1 MDKQAYL
8 MQYGQLKRMIGNDR
22 KAISRLK
29 ASMTDTSAPEIR
41 DNPVQV
47 SPDEEASFARL
58 LEEID
63 RLEARVKLE
72 KKLLSTL
79 RAQILVLIG
88 SLPSDKYDL
97 MVARYISCMKWTE
110 IMEEKYLT
118 KPTVLRWHREILDSL
133 TLPEDAVNIAE
144 ELNNLKKAS

>member
-8 MQYGQLKRMIGNDR
+8 MQYGQLRQMIWDDR
-22 KAISRLK
+22 KAISRLM

-63 RLEARVKLE
+63 RLEARVALE
-72 KKLLSTL
+72 KKLLVTL
-79 RAQILVLIG
+79 KAQILVMIG
-88 SLPSDKYDL
+88 SLPSSKYDL
-97 MVARYISCMKWTE
+97 MLARYISCMKWTE

-118 KPTVLRWHREILDSL
+118 KPTVLRWHREILSSL
-133 TLPEDAVNIAE
+133 TLPDDAVNVEE
-144 ELNNLKKAS
+144 ELNNLKDAS

>member
-8 MQYGQLKRMIGNDR
+8 LQYRQLRQMIENDR
-22 KAISRLK
+22 KAISRLR
-29 ASMTDTSAPEIR
+29 AAMTDTSAPEVR
-41 DNPVQV
+41 NDSVQV

-63 RLEARVKLE
+63 FREARIRLEKSLIE
-72 KKLLSTL
+72 KL
-79 RAQILVLIG
+79 RAQIISLIS

-97 MVARYISCMKWTE
+97 MLARYISCLKWTD
-110 IMEEKYLT
+110 IMEDKYLT
-118 KPTVLRWHREILDSL
+118 KPTALRWHREILDSL
-133 TLPEDAVNIAE
+133 TLPDDAVNVAE